1 MGYFG
6 DHFGIRGDLR
16 FFRTIGLDELLR
28 AHFGEDVNEID
39 FWRVSFGV
47 VFR

>member
-1 MGYFG
+1 VGV
-6 DHFGIRGDLR
+6 RGDLR
-16 FFRTIGLDELLR
+16 FFRTVNSDLIDLDFDPEFSLGD
-28 AHFGEDVNEID
+28 FD